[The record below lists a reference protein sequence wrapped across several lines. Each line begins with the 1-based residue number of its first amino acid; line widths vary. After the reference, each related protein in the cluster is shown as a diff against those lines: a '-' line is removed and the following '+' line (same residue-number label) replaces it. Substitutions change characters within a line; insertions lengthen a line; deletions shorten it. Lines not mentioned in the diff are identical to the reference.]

1 MNSVSTIGVHLPLES
16 PDQPEQRSHTSPFCG
31 VDAIGQNHNQRY
43 NSKFIRSGHPADS
56 LSESLGSV
64 YSNDSIR
71 FFRSDT
77 LVDTRSYISVYNYD
91 DGAYDDA
98 SATIIDVVYVA

>member
-1 MNSVSTIGVHLPLES
+1 M
-16 PDQPEQRSHTSPFCG
+16 
-31 VDAIGQNHNQRY
+31 
-43 NSKFIRSGHPADS
+43 
-56 LSESLGSV
+56 SESLGSV

-77 LVDTRSYISVYNYD
+77 LVDTRFYLPVYNYD

-98 SATIIDVVYVA
+98 AAKVIYLVYVARTPPVSTNKFKKRQGAKATKKLERLESVGHELTPREATSFRALSAR